1 MSISCSVLA
10 FTRSAVFSFSDVLGR
25 RMLRRCDC
33 DERLSCE
40 QFRDAI
46 LYSRFKTS
54 KAEMDLVVKAIDH
67 NQDGFVDLAEFLHA
81 LSVDSEMITDDKK
94 IAQEIEKQ
102 LNLCSCKEKYP
113 VEEMINNSA
122 HETSTDKERPSV
134 VHASRPNVRMQ
145 LGDITPHNIKLLKRI
160 NGIVFPVNYNARF
173 YEDVLSTTN
182 IAKFAYFND
191 IVVGAMCCR
200 ILLVN
205 NEKKL
210 YIMTLGCLPNYR
222 RFGLGTMMLEHVFDY
237 CRKNSSISGIF
248 LHVQVNNDVAL
259 EFYRKFGFEVHSVV
273 ENYYKRITPADA
285 FLLVKRLDGARRND
299 NVKEVQLV

>member
-113 VEEMINNSA
+113 VEE
-122 HETSTDKERPSV
+122 
-134 VHASRPNVRMQ
+134 
-145 LGDITPHNIKLLKRI
+145 RI

-299 NVKEVQLV
+299 NVKEVQLSP

>member
-1 MSISCSVLA
+1 
-10 FTRSAVFSFSDVLGR
+10 
-25 RMLRRCDC
+25 
-33 DERLSCE
+33 
-40 QFRDAI
+40 
-46 LYSRFKTS
+46 
-54 KAEMDLVVKAIDH
+54 MDLVVKAIDH

-94 IAQEIEKQ
+94 ISKEIEMQ

-113 VEEMINNSA
+113 VEEVRPGRCGSQVVWLFRRRNVKPEKVGKLSSSTSYGPLTKIRENTKRSIPMCSTNAVASGASSLVTDNICKTSPIEASTA
-122 HETSTDKERPSV
+122 HDTG
-134 VHASRPNVRMQ
+134 HH
-145 LGDITPHNIKLLKRI
+145 TPQRI

-299 NVKEVQLV
+299 NVKEV